1 MSGIKEEHEIL
12 CERVA
17 VVISDSVTQVIMIIK
32 DPFLQSFS
40 VQYGQVSWLRI
51 LITKQQQQ

>member
-17 VVISDSVTQVIMIIK
+17 VVISECHTGYNDN
-32 DPFLQSFS
+32 
-40 VQYGQVSWLRI
+40 
-51 LITKQQQQ
+51 